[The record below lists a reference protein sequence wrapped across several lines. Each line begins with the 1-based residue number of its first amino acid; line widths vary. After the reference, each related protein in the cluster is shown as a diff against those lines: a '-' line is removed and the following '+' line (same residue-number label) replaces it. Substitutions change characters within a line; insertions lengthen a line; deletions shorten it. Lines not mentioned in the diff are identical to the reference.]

1 VSATVLSKSSR
12 GPTKKP
18 KKRMPKGQGARP
30 DSAKS
35 EIEVQSDVAGAEDDP
50 AELAEFIEVSS
61 RVGHTA

>member
-1 VSATVLSKSSR
+1 
-12 GPTKKP
+12 
-18 KKRMPKGQGARP
+18 MPKGQGARP